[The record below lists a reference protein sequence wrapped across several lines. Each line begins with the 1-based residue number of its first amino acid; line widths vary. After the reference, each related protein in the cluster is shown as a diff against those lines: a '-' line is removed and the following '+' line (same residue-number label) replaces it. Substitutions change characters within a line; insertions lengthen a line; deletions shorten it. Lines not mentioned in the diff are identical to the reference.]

1 MLNTLLRA
9 DDSADNRIG
18 STDTFCMCE
27 PMGARGCAEWEV
39 IPILARSEKHLHGER
54 FMAGSCDDRI
64 QRTMILAL
72 AIRHRMERPAISMEG
87 GAMPMEQFAAAVC
100 LTYEKNNSL
109 FILEVF
115 PWTNRPQNLSQ
126 KSRKKSYL
134 FAVSQS
140 L

>member
-1 MLNTLLRA
+1 
-9 DDSADNRIG
+9 
-18 STDTFCMCE
+18 MCE

-39 IPILARSEKHLHGER
+39 IPVPARSEKHLHGER
-54 FMAGSCDDRI
+54 FMAGSCDDRM

-72 AIRHRMERPAISMEG
+72 AIRHRMERPAMSMEG

-134 FAVSQS
+134 FAVPQS

>member
-1 MLNTLLRA
+1 
-9 DDSADNRIG
+9 
-18 STDTFCMCE
+18 MCE

-87 GAMPMEQFAAAVC
+87 GATPMEQFAAAVC
-100 LTYEKNNSL
+100 LTYEKNIKTNS
-109 FILEVF
+109 
-115 PWTNRPQNLSQ
+115 
-126 KSRKKSYL
+126 
-134 FAVSQS
+134 
-140 L
+140 